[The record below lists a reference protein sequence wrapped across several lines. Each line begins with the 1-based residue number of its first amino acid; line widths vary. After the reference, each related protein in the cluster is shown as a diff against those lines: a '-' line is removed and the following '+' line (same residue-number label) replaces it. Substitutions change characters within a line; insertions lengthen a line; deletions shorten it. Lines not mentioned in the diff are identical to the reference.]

1 MNSPSLPVAA
11 RRTMEKATKD
21 NVTYLFYPP
30 RSKHLVIARETLVPR
45 TDIDVSLNPELHST
59 TSKATLKSFFS

>member
-1 MNSPSLPVAA
+1 
-11 RRTMEKATKD
+11 MEKATKD

-59 TSKATLKSFFS
+59 KSKATLKSFFS